1 MIDKRAPAAFL
12 IMSQKG
18 SPTGQTRTSGTQA
31 ATILVVD
38 DDPAVC
44 HLTSSMLE
52 MQGFSVL
59 CASNGQEAI
68 ELFKRHAGRIHLLV
82 ADIVMPNMTGPQLAQ
97 HLRTLSPDLPILFLS
112 GVVSPGNF
120 QGVMGG
126 WMLRKPYS
134 SKMLASKVKEVL
146 AIAA

>member
-1 MIDKRAPAAFL
+1 
-12 IMSQKG
+12 
-18 SPTGQTRTSGTQA
+18 
-31 ATILVVD
+31 
-38 DDPAVC
+38 
-44 HLTSSMLE
+44 MLE

-59 CASNGQEAI
+59 CASNGLEAI
-68 ELFKRHAGRIHLLV
+68 ELFKRHAGRVHMLV
-82 ADIVMPNMTGPQLAQ
+82 ADIVMPNISGPQLAQ
-97 HLRTLSPDLPILFLS
+97 HLRTFSPDLPVLFLS

-134 SKMLASKVKEVL
+134 SKMLVSKVKEVL